1 MKRILVI
8 EDEASIRNNLLHLL
22 KSEGFDALGAD
33 DGISGISA
41 AEKHVPDLVL
51 CDLVMPEL
59 DGYGVPTSLRS
70 DRQTSGV
77 PFSFLTAH
85 VDHQDIRFL
94 HSVGCEQ
101 MQGYLF
107 SRPISAAEY
116 TALLENRAGMNLD
129 AMLSADL

>member
-1 MKRILVI
+1 LKRILVI

-22 KSEGFDALGAD
+22 KWEGFDALGAG

-51 CDLVMPEL
+51 CDLVMPEW
-59 DGYGVPTSLRS
+59 DGYGVLTSLRS

-77 PFSFLTAH
+77 PFIFLTAH

-107 SRPISAAEY
+107 SRPISAAEC

-129 AMLSADL
+129 AMLSANL